1 MPDLSAST
9 WNENDPQNNTTPPA
23 GWPEGQMPSTVNDCA
38 RMMMGGLKRWW
49 NRANPTLSAAGSA
62 GAYTYTTANNLFP
75 AAYQQGEVF
84 SFKAPF
90 TSVGADTFAVNSLVA
105 LPIYSRTGSGT
116 LAAIAA
122 GDIQINAYVT
132 LAYDSA
138 LNSGSGG
145 FQLLGGSSAA
155 PINNPS
161 FGGTVTAPTLTVSG
175 TGSIENLVVPGT
187 STQTGAVAMG
197 STLHVAGAA
206 TLAAGLTVTGTE
218 TVNGNENIT
227 GSLTASGNVIGNNSV
242 QSNGV
247 YFQNNSGW
255 FYTPQNF
262 FSGGAV
268 GVGGSTGVYWTD
280 NSGWMYTPAGMWS
293 ANINTGSIQ
302 MNGAALSG
310 CGNIAGASQGSIGG
324 VTMPG
329 GGTIDCS
336 QLNAGNVSCAALNTN
351 GNTINC
357 GTINA
362 ETINC
367 GAVNAGG
374 NTITGGNMLPV
385 SNGGYYCGDA
395 AFAWAGC
402 ESYAYYNASSAT
414 LKEDI
419 ATVEASRCAAVVE
432 RLRPVTFRF
441 KDLADK
447 STHCG
452 FIAEEVLA
460 TLDEAGID
468 ACVKR
473 DGEHLSLA
481 YQELIPLL
489 LGTVQALTKRLEA
502 LEAR

>member
-1 MPDLSAST
+1 MPDISASS

-49 NRANPTLSAAGSA
+49 NRANPTISAAGSG
-62 GAYTYTTANNLFP
+62 GAYTYSTANNLFP
-75 AAYQQGEVF
+75 TAYQQGETF

-90 TSVGADTFAVNSLVA
+90 TSIGNDTLAINSLVA

-116 LAAIAA
+116 LSAIVA

-132 LAYDSA
+132 LAYDST
-138 LNSGSGG
+138 LNGGAGG
-145 FQLLGGSSAA
+145 FQLLTGNGA

-161 FGGTVTAPTLTVSG
+161 FGGAVSAPTLNVSG
-175 TGSIENLVVPGT
+175 TGTIQNLVVPGT
-187 STQTGAVAMG
+187 SNQTGAVTMHG
-197 STLHVAGAA
+197 TLNVAGAT
-206 TLAAGLTVTGTE
+206 TLAGL
-218 TVNGNENIT
+218 TVNGNESVNGSENIS

-262 FSGGAV
+262 LSGAAIAV
-268 GVGGSTGVYWTD
+268 SGNVGMYWT
-280 NSGWMYTPAGMWS
+280 NNGGWMYTPVGMWS
-293 ANINTGSIQ
+293 ANINTGSIN

-329 GGTIDCS
+329 GGQINS
-336 QLNAGNVSCAALNTN
+336 GN
-351 GNTINC
+351 INC
-357 GTINA
+357 GSIYTNGQNV
-362 ETINC
+362 NC
-367 GAVNAGG
+367 GSLNTG
-374 NTITGGNMLPV
+374 NISCGQINSGAIVTGGSEFDCGNIVPV
-385 SNGGYYCGDA
+385 SDGGYGCG
-395 AFAWAGC
+395 FAGRAWSGV
-402 ESYAYYNASSAT
+402 ESYAFYNASSAT
-414 LKEDI
+414 LKDEI
-419 ATVEASRCAAVVE
+419 ATIDSAACVAAVE
-432 RLRPVTFRF
+432 RLRPVTFRY
-441 KDLADK
+441 KDIADEA
-447 STHCG
+447 THCG

-460 TLDEAGID
+460 SLDAVGID

-473 DGEHLSLA
+473 DGERLSLA

-489 LGTVQALTKRLEA
+489 LGTVQALSKRLEA